1 MTAARIE
8 KIPGKWA
15 ENREALLH
23 SRLFQ
28 QPASERL
35 NQAMVSLADSDE
47 MRPLLCEAS
56 SEGKAL
62 AIDIFQN
69 RDGQPIFI
77 NFKKENL

>member
-1 MTAARIE
+1 MMDRVIVRLRRSSGAGRNL
-8 KIPGKWA
+8 PS
-15 ENREALLH
+15 EA
-23 SRLFQ
+23 
-28 QPASERL
+28 L

-69 RDGQPIFI
+69 REGRPILVHFT
-77 NFKKENL
+77 KEAV

>member
-1 MTAARIE
+1 MMDRVIVRFRRPSGAGRNL
-8 KIPGKWA
+8 PS
-15 ENREALLH
+15 EA
-23 SRLFQ
+23 
-28 QPASERL
+28 L

-69 RDGQPIFI
+69 REGRPILVHFR
-77 NFKKENL
+77 KESL